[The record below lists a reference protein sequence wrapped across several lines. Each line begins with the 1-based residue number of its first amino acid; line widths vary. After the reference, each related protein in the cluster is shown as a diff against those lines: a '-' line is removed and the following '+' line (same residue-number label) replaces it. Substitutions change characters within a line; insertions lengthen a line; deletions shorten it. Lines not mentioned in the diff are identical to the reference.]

1 MNFEN
6 NNNEVIKRISRRSL
20 KSNKIRNTFAIIA
33 IILTTFMLASVF
45 SIGVSFAKNY
55 KVMQLRMQGSIAT
68 TMLPNPTEKQIE
80 KIKELNI
87 FKSIGSEINVGQIV
101 DKDLEKNKIS
111 ISMKYND
118 ENYWEEQRRQCVS
131 DVKGNYPTKENEIMI
146 STKSLEFLGSKN
158 IKLGDKIKLS
168 YKIKEDIKEEEFIIS
183 GIYTDYAFTQG
194 NGLMLVSKEFVN
206 NNKLSLQDDGILC
219 MSVKGKYKET
229 SPKIL
234 KENIILNKGQEFIYN
249 YELYGD
255 SLEYII
261 NGVLLVGII
270 VLFIIVS
277 GYLLI
282 YNVIY
287 ISVIKDINFYGLL
300 KTIGTSPKQIKKIV
314 RGQVFRL
321 SIIGIPIGLFMAA
334 LVSFGLV
341 PLTISNFFDG
351 YASNI
356 MPNEVSFNP
365 IIFILTTLFSF
376 LTVILSCRKPAKI
389 ASSIS
394 PIEAM
399 RYVGSEQGKKKVS
412 RKSTNGGKLYK
423 MAWYNVFRDKKR
435 ATIVFLSLFMGI
447 ITFLS
452 VNTFVKSVH
461 VQNYINR
468 YLSNDF
474 ELQDNT
480 LRGSLTNDNIRY
492 LKNIEGVKSL
502 NVDKAAYMKIDFS
515 NDIFSSI
522 MEEQFKNEGLEQA
535 EINSSLKQLKED
547 KDFSYSW
554 IDGVDDYVIERY
566 NETAKDK
573 IDLEEFKK
581 GKIVLI
587 EMAFGKHF
595 NYDKFKQLDG
605 KSLVLNSK
613 DGDKKEESIIKLIN
627 DDEVIF
633 NGRGLPRKVGM
644 PLIYMSSS
652 ILENLNKEIINY
664 FVSINVNEEYEP
676 SIKEKLESF
685 SRKYELEFTAKTE
698 RIKEFSNMHMT
709 INVLGGG
716 ASVILLL
723 IGLLNFIN
731 VMITGV
737 NSRIKELSIMESI
750 GMTKKQVKKM
760 LTIEGLYYAGITTVF
775 ISTIGMAIVYGVA
788 ILSKKI
794 ADYAVFV
801 FPTVPLLILIINI
814 FIVCLVT
821 PSIVFK
827 SSSKKN
833 ITERIREME

>member
-515 NDIFSSI
+515 NDIFSSL
-522 MEEQFKNEGLEQA
+522 MEEQLKNEGLEQS

-801 FPTVPLLILIINI
+801 FPTVPLLILIISI

>member
-146 STKSLEFLGSKN
+146 SIKSLEFLGSKN

-627 DDEVIF
+627 DDEAIF

-664 FVSINVNEEYEP
+664 FVSINVNEEYGP

-801 FPTVPLLILIINI
+801 FPTVPLLILIISI

>member
-146 STKSLEFLGSKN
+146 SIKSLEFLGSKN
-158 IKLGDKIKLS
+158 IKLGNKIKLS

-399 RYVGSEQGKKKVS
+399 RYVGSEQGKKKIS

-492 LKNIEGVKSL
+492 LRNIEGVKSL

-515 NDIFSSI
+515 NDIFSSL
-522 MEEQFKNEGLEQA
+522 MEEQLKNEGLEQS

-627 DDEVIF
+627 DDEAIF

-664 FVSINVNEEYEP
+664 FVSINVNEEYGP

>member
-146 STKSLEFLGSKN
+146 SIKSLEFLGSKN

-627 DDEVIF
+627 DDEAIF

-801 FPTVPLLILIINI
+801 FPTVPLLILIISI

>member
-1 MNFEN
+1 MKFEN
-6 NNNEVIKRISRRSL
+6 NNNEVIKRISKRSL
-20 KSNKIRNTFAIIA
+20 KFNKIRNTFAIIA

-45 SIGVSFAKNY
+45 SIGISFAKNY

-80 KIKELNI
+80 KIKELDI
-87 FKSIGSEINVGQIV
+87 FKSIGSEIDVGEIV

-111 ISMKYND
+111 ISMQYND
-118 ENYWEEQRRQCVS
+118 ENYWEEQRKPCVS
-131 DVKGNYPTKENEIMI
+131 NVKGNYPTKENEIMI
-146 STKSLEFLGSKN
+146 STKSLEFLELKN

-194 NGLMLVSKEFVN
+194 NSLMLVSKEFVN
-206 NNKLSLQDDGILC
+206 NNKLSLEGDGILC
-219 MSVKGKYKET
+219 MSVKDKYKKT

-234 KENIILNKGQEFIYN
+234 KENIIINKGQEFIYN
-249 YELYGD
+249 YELDGD
-255 SLEYII
+255 SLESII

-356 MPNEVSFNP
+356 MPDEVSFNP

-376 LTVILSCRKPAKI
+376 FTVILSCRKPAKI

-399 RYVGSEQGKKKVS
+399 RYVGSEQGNRKVS

-435 ATIVFLSLFMGI
+435 STIVFLSLFMGI

-452 VNTFVKSVH
+452 VNTFVKSVN

-480 LRGSLTNDNIRY
+480 LRGSLTNDNIQY

-515 NDIFSSI
+515 NDIFSSLI
-522 MEEQFKNEGLEQA
+522 EEQLKNEGLGQSQ
-535 EINSSLKQLKED
+535 INSSLKQLKED
-547 KDFSYSW
+547 RDFSYSW
-554 IDGVDDYVIERY
+554 IDGVDDYAIERY
-566 NETAKDK
+566 NETTKDK

-581 GKIVLI
+581 GKIVLV
-587 EMAFGKHF
+587 ELAFGKHF

-605 KSLVLNSK
+605 KSLVLTSK
-613 DGDKKEESIIKLIN
+613 DSNKKEEFTIKLIN
-627 DDEVIF
+627 DEEAIF
-633 NGRGLPRKVGM
+633 NGRGLPKKVGI
-644 PLIYMSSS
+644 PVIYMSSS
-652 ILENLNKEIINY
+652 VLENINKEIINY
-664 FVSINVNEEYEP
+664 FVSINVNEKYES
-676 SIKEKLESF
+676 SIKEKLDSF

-698 RIKEFSNMHMT
+698 RIKEFSNMNMT

-716 ASVILLL
+716 ASLILLL

-801 FPTVPLLILIINI
+801 FPTVPLVILIISI
-814 FIVCLVT
+814 FIVCSVT

-833 ITERIREME
+833 ITERIREM

>member
-6 NNNEVIKRISRRSL
+6 NNNEVIKRISKRSL
-20 KSNKIRNTFAIIA
+20 KFNKIRNTFAIIA

-45 SIGVSFAKNY
+45 SIGISFAKNY

-80 KIKELNI
+80 KIKELDI
-87 FKSIGSEINVGQIV
+87 FKSIGSEIDVGEIV

-111 ISMKYND
+111 ISMQYND
-118 ENYWEEQRRQCVS
+118 ENYWEEQRKPCVS
-131 DVKGNYPTKENEIMI
+131 NVKGNYPTKENEIMI
-146 STKSLEFLGSKN
+146 STKSLEFLELKN

-194 NGLMLVSKEFVN
+194 NSLMLVSKEFVN
-206 NNKLSLQDDGILC
+206 NNKLSLEGDGILC
-219 MSVKGKYKET
+219 MSVKDKYKKT

-234 KENIILNKGQEFIYN
+234 KENIIINKGQEFIYN
-249 YELYGD
+249 YELDGD
-255 SLEYII
+255 SLESII

-356 MPNEVSFNP
+356 MPDEVSFNP

-376 LTVILSCRKPAKI
+376 FTVILSCRKPAKI

-399 RYVGSEQGKKKVS
+399 RYVGSEQGNRKVS

-435 ATIVFLSLFMGI
+435 STIVFLSLFMGI

-452 VNTFVKSVH
+452 VNTFVKSVN

-480 LRGSLTNDNIRY
+480 LRGSLTNDNIQY

-515 NDIFSSI
+515 NDIFSSLI
-522 MEEQFKNEGLEQA
+522 EEQLKNEGLGQSQ
-535 EINSSLKQLKED
+535 INSSLKQLKED
-547 KDFSYSW
+547 RDFSYSW
-554 IDGVDDYVIERY
+554 IDGVDDYAIERY
-566 NETAKDK
+566 NETTKEK

-581 GKIVLI
+581 GKIVLV
-587 EMAFGKHF
+587 ELAFGKHF

-605 KSLVLNSK
+605 KSLVLTSK
-613 DGDKKEESIIKLIN
+613 DSNKKEEFTIKLIN
-627 DDEVIF
+627 DEEAIF
-633 NGRGLPRKVGM
+633 NGRGLPKKVGI
-644 PLIYMSSS
+644 PVIYMSSS
-652 ILENLNKEIINY
+652 VLENINKEIINY
-664 FVSINVNEEYEP
+664 FVSINVNEKYES
-676 SIKEKLESF
+676 SIKEKLDSF

-698 RIKEFSNMHMT
+698 RIKEFSNMNMT

-716 ASVILLL
+716 ASLILLL

-801 FPTVPLLILIINI
+801 FPTVPLVILIISI
-814 FIVCLVT
+814 FIVCSVT

-833 ITERIREME
+833 ITERIREM

>member
-6 NNNEVIKRISRRSL
+6 NNNEVIKRISSRSL
-20 KSNKIRNTFAIIA
+20 KFNKIRNTFAIIA
-33 IILTTFMLASVF
+33 IILTTFMLSSVF
-45 SIGVSFAKNY
+45 SIGVSFARNY

-87 FKSIGSEINVGQIV
+87 FNSIGSEINVGQIV

-118 ENYWEEQRRQCVS
+118 ENYWEEQRKPCVS

-146 STKSLEFLGSKN
+146 STKSLEFLGAKN

-168 YKIKEDIKEEEFIIS
+168 YKIKEEIKEEEFIIS

-206 NNKLSLQDDGILC
+206 NNKLSLQSDGILC

-255 SLEYII
+255 SLESII
-261 NGVLLVGII
+261 NGVLLVSII

-277 GYLLI
+277 GYLFI

-351 YASNI
+351 YAANI
-356 MPNEVSFNP
+356 MPTEVSFNP

-412 RKSTNGGKLYK
+412 RKSTNGGKIYK

-452 VNTFVKSVH
+452 VNTFVKSVS

-480 LRGSLTNDNIRY
+480 LRGGITDDD
-492 LKNIEGVKSL
+492 LKNISKIEGLNSL
-502 NVDKAAYMKIDFS
+502 NVDKAAYMKIDLS
-515 NDIFSSI
+515 NDIFSSLI
-522 MEEQFKNEGLEQA
+522 EEQLKNEGLEQA
-535 EINSSLKQLKED
+535 KINSSLKQLKED
-547 KDFSYSW
+547 KEFSCSW
-554 IDGVDDYVIERY
+554 ISGVNDYDIERY
-566 NETAKDK
+566 NETAKEK
-573 IDLEEFKK
+573 VDLDEFKK
-581 GKIVLI
+581 GKIILI
-587 EMAFGKHF
+587 ELAFGKHF
-595 NYDKFKQLDG
+595 NHDKFKQLNG
-605 KSLVLNSK
+605 KSLVLNSI
-613 DGDKKEESIIKLIN
+613 DSDKKEEFTIKLIN
-627 DDEVIF
+627 DEETIF
-633 NGRGLPRKVGM
+633 NGRWLPRKMGIPV
-644 PLIYMSSS
+644 IYMSSS
-652 ILENLNKEIINY
+652 VLENLNKESINY
-664 FVSINVNEEYEP
+664 FVRINVDEKYEP

-698 RIKEFSNMHMT
+698 RIKEFSNMNMT

-716 ASVILLL
+716 ASLILLL

-750 GMTKKQVKKM
+750 GMTKKQIKKM
-760 LTIEGLYYAGITTVF
+760 LTIEGLYYAGITALF

-801 FPTVPLLILIINI
+801 FPTVPLVILIISI

-833 ITERIREME
+833 ITERIREM

>member
-1 MNFEN
+1 MKFEN
-6 NNNEVIKRISRRSL
+6 NNNEVIKRISKRSL
-20 KSNKIRNTFAIIA
+20 KFNKIRNTFAIIA

-45 SIGVSFAKNY
+45 SIGISFAKNY
-55 KVMQLRMQGSIAT
+55 KVMQLRMQASIAT

-80 KIKELNI
+80 KIKELDI
-87 FKSIGSEINVGQIV
+87 FKSIGSEIDVGEIV

-111 ISMKYND
+111 ISMQYND
-118 ENYWEEQRRQCVS
+118 ENYWEEQRKPCVS
-131 DVKGNYPTKENEIMI
+131 NVKGNYPTKENEIMI
-146 STKSLEFLGSKN
+146 STKSLEFLELKN

-183 GIYTDYAFTQG
+183 GIYTDYAFNQG
-194 NGLMLVSKEFVN
+194 NSLMLVSKEFVN
-206 NNKLSLQDDGILC
+206 NNKLSLEGDGILC
-219 MSVKGKYKET
+219 MSVKDKYKKT

-234 KENIILNKGQEFIYN
+234 KENIIINKGQEFIYN
-249 YELYGD
+249 YELDGD
-255 SLEYII
+255 SLESII

-356 MPNEVSFNP
+356 MPDEVSFNP

-376 LTVILSCRKPAKI
+376 FTVILSCRKPAKI

-399 RYVGSEQGKKKVS
+399 RYVGSEQGNRKVS

-435 ATIVFLSLFMGI
+435 STIVFLSLFMGI

-452 VNTFVKSVH
+452 VNTFVKSVN

-480 LRGSLTNDNIRY
+480 LRGSLTNDNIQY

-515 NDIFSSI
+515 NDIFSSLI
-522 MEEQFKNEGLEQA
+522 EEQLKNEGLGQSQ
-535 EINSSLKQLKED
+535 INSSLKQLKED
-547 KDFSYSW
+547 RDFSYSW
-554 IDGVDDYVIERY
+554 IDGVDDYAIERY
-566 NETAKDK
+566 NETTKDK

-581 GKIVLI
+581 GKIVLV
-587 EMAFGKHF
+587 ELAFGKHF

-605 KSLVLNSK
+605 KSLVLTSK
-613 DGDKKEESIIKLIN
+613 DSNKKEEFTIKLIN
-627 DDEVIF
+627 DEEAIF
-633 NGRGLPRKVGM
+633 NGRGLPKKVGI
-644 PLIYMSSS
+644 PVIYMSSS
-652 ILENLNKEIINY
+652 VLENINKEIINY
-664 FVSINVNEEYEP
+664 FVSINVNEKYES
-676 SIKEKLESF
+676 SIKEKLDSF

-698 RIKEFSNMHMT
+698 RIKEFSNMNMT

-716 ASVILLL
+716 ASLILLL

-801 FPTVPLLILIINI
+801 FPTVPLVILIISI
-814 FIVCLVT
+814 FIVCSVT

-833 ITERIREME
+833 ITERIREM

>member
-6 NNNEVIKRISRRSL
+6 NNNEVIKRISKRSL
-20 KSNKIRNTFAIIA
+20 KFNKIRNTFAIIA

-45 SIGVSFAKNY
+45 SIGISFAKNY

-80 KIKELNI
+80 KIKELDI
-87 FKSIGSEINVGQIV
+87 FKSIGSEIDVGEIV

-111 ISMKYND
+111 ISMQYND
-118 ENYWEEQRRQCVS
+118 ENYWEEQRKPCVS

-146 STKSLEFLGSKN
+146 STKSLEFLELKN

-194 NGLMLVSKEFVN
+194 NSLMLVSKEFVN
-206 NNKLSLQDDGILC
+206 NNKLSLQGDGTLC
-219 MSVKGKYKET
+219 MSVKGKYKKT

-234 KENIILNKGQEFIYN
+234 KENIIINKGQEFIYN
-249 YELYGD
+249 YELYED
-255 SLEYII
+255 SLESII

-376 LTVILSCRKPAKI
+376 FTVILSCRKPAKI

-399 RYVGSEQGKKKVS
+399 RYVGSDQGKRKVS

-435 ATIVFLSLFMGI
+435 STIVFLSLFMGI

-452 VNTFVKSVH
+452 VNTFVKSVN
-461 VQNYINR
+461 VQNYIHR
-468 YLSNDF
+468 YLNNDF

-480 LRGSLTNDNIRY
+480 LRGSLTNDNIQY
-492 LKNIEGVKSL
+492 LKNFEGVKSL

-515 NDIFSSI
+515 NDIFSSLI
-522 MEEQFKNEGLEQA
+522 EEQLKNEGLEQSQ
-535 EINSSLKQLKED
+535 INSSLKQLKED

-554 IDGVDDYVIERY
+554 IDGVDDYAIERY
-566 NETAKDK
+566 NETTKEK

-581 GKIVLI
+581 GKIVLV
-587 EMAFGKHF
+587 ELAFGKHF

-605 KSLVLNSK
+605 KSLVLTSK
-613 DGDKKEESIIKLIN
+613 DSNKKEAFTIKLIN
-627 DDEVIF
+627 DEEAIF
-633 NGRGLPRKVGM
+633 NGRGLPKKVGI
-644 PLIYMSSS
+644 PVIYMSSS
-652 ILENLNKEIINY
+652 VLENINKEIINY
-664 FVSINVNEEYEP
+664 FVSINVNEKYES
-676 SIKEKLESF
+676 SIKEKLDSF

-698 RIKEFSNMHMT
+698 RIKEFSNMNMT

-716 ASVILLL
+716 ASLILLL

-801 FPTVPLLILIINI
+801 FPTVPLLILIISI
-814 FIVCLVT
+814 FIVCSVT

-833 ITERIREME
+833 ITERIREM

>member
-1 MNFEN
+1 MKFEN
-6 NNNEVIKRISRRSL
+6 NNNEVIKRISKRSL
-20 KSNKIRNTFAIIA
+20 KFNKIRNTFAIIA

-45 SIGVSFAKNY
+45 SIGISFAKNY

-80 KIKELNI
+80 KIKELDI
-87 FKSIGSEINVGQIV
+87 FKSIGSEIDVGEIV

-111 ISMKYND
+111 ISMQYND
-118 ENYWEEQRRQCVS
+118 ENYWEEQRKPCVS
-131 DVKGNYPTKENEIMI
+131 NVKGNYPTKENEIMI
-146 STKSLEFLGSKN
+146 STKSLEFLELKN

-194 NGLMLVSKEFVN
+194 NSLMLVSKEFVN
-206 NNKLSLQDDGILC
+206 NNKLSLEGDGILC
-219 MSVKGKYKET
+219 MSVKDKYKKT

-234 KENIILNKGQEFIYN
+234 KENIIINKGQEFIYN
-249 YELYGD
+249 YELDGD
-255 SLEYII
+255 SLESII

-356 MPNEVSFNP
+356 MPDEVSFNP

-376 LTVILSCRKPAKI
+376 FTVILSCRKPAKI

-399 RYVGSEQGKKKVS
+399 RYVGSEQGNRKVS

-435 ATIVFLSLFMGI
+435 STIVFLSLFMGI

-452 VNTFVKSVH
+452 VNTFVKSVN

-480 LRGSLTNDNIRY
+480 LRGSLTNDNIQY

-515 NDIFSSI
+515 NDIFSSLI
-522 MEEQFKNEGLEQA
+522 EEQLKNEGLEQSQ
-535 EINSSLKQLKED
+535 INSSLKQLKED
-547 KDFSYSW
+547 RDFSYSW
-554 IDGVDDYVIERY
+554 IDGVDDYAIERY
-566 NETAKDK
+566 NETTKDK

-581 GKIVLI
+581 GKIVLV
-587 EMAFGKHF
+587 ELAFGKHF

-605 KSLVLNSK
+605 KSLVLTSK
-613 DGDKKEESIIKLIN
+613 DSNKKEEFTIKLIN
-627 DDEVIF
+627 DEEAIF
-633 NGRGLPRKVGM
+633 NGRGLPKKVGI
-644 PLIYMSSS
+644 PVIYMSSS
-652 ILENLNKEIINY
+652 VLENINKEIINY
-664 FVSINVNEEYEP
+664 FVSINVNE
-676 SIKEKLESF
+676 S
-685 SRKYELEFTAKTE
+685 
-698 RIKEFSNMHMT
+698 
-709 INVLGGG
+709 
-716 ASVILLL
+716 
-723 IGLLNFIN
+723 
-731 VMITGV
+731 
-737 NSRIKELSIMESI
+737 
-750 GMTKKQVKKM
+750 
-760 LTIEGLYYAGITTVF
+760 
-775 ISTIGMAIVYGVA
+775 
-788 ILSKKI
+788 
-794 ADYAVFV
+794 
-801 FPTVPLLILIINI
+801 
-814 FIVCLVT
+814 
-821 PSIVFK
+821 
-827 SSSKKN
+827 
-833 ITERIREME
+833 

>member
-146 STKSLEFLGSKN
+146 SIKSLEFLGSKN

-492 LKNIEGVKSL
+492 LRNIEGVKSL

-515 NDIFSSI
+515 NDIFSSL
-522 MEEQFKNEGLEQA
+522 MEEQLKNEGLEQS

-627 DDEVIF
+627 DDEAIF

-664 FVSINVNEEYEP
+664 FVSINVNEEYGP

>member
-1 MNFEN
+1 MKFEN
-6 NNNEVIKRISRRSL
+6 NNNEVIKRISKRSL
-20 KSNKIRNTFAIIA
+20 KFNKIRNTFAIIA

-45 SIGVSFAKNY
+45 SIGISFAKNY

-80 KIKELNI
+80 KIKELDI
-87 FKSIGSEINVGQIV
+87 FKSIGSEIDVGEIV

-111 ISMKYND
+111 ISMQYND
-118 ENYWEEQRRQCVS
+118 ENYWEEQRKPCVS
-131 DVKGNYPTKENEIMI
+131 NVKGNYPTKENEIMI
-146 STKSLEFLGSKN
+146 STKSLEFLELKN

-168 YKIKEDIKEEEFIIS
+168 YKIKEDIKEEEFIIN

-194 NGLMLVSKEFVN
+194 NSLMLVSKEFVN
-206 NNKLSLQDDGILC
+206 NNKLSLEGDGILC
-219 MSVKGKYKET
+219 MSVKGKYKKT

-234 KENIILNKGQEFIYN
+234 KENIIINKGQEFIYN
-249 YELYGD
+249 YELDGD
-255 SLEYII
+255 SLESII

-356 MPNEVSFNP
+356 MPDEVSFNP

-376 LTVILSCRKPAKI
+376 FTVILSCRKPAKI

-399 RYVGSEQGKKKVS
+399 RYVGSEQGNRKVS

-452 VNTFVKSVH
+452 VNTFVKSVN

-480 LRGSLTNDNIRY
+480 LRGSLTNDNIQY

-515 NDIFSSI
+515 NDIFSSLI
-522 MEEQFKNEGLEQA
+522 EEQLKNEGLEQSQ
-535 EINSSLKQLKED
+535 INSSLKQLKED
-547 KDFSYSW
+547 RDFSYSW
-554 IDGVDDYVIERY
+554 IDGVDDYAIERY
-566 NETAKDK
+566 NETTKDK

-581 GKIVLI
+581 GKIVLV
-587 EMAFGKHF
+587 ELAFGKHF

-605 KSLVLNSK
+605 KSLVLTSK
-613 DGDKKEESIIKLIN
+613 DSNKKEEFTIKLIN
-627 DDEVIF
+627 DEEAIF
-633 NGRGLPRKVGM
+633 NGRGLPKKVGI
-644 PLIYMSSS
+644 PVIYMSSS
-652 ILENLNKEIINY
+652 VLENINKEIINY
-664 FVSINVNEEYEP
+664 FVSINVNEKYES
-676 SIKEKLESF
+676 SIKEKLDSF

-698 RIKEFSNMHMT
+698 RIKEFSNMNMT

-716 ASVILLL
+716 ASLILLL

-801 FPTVPLLILIINI
+801 FPTDPLVILIISI
-814 FIVCLVT
+814 FIVCSVT

-833 ITERIREME
+833 ITERIREM

>member
-1 MNFEN
+1 MKFEN
-6 NNNEVIKRISRRSL
+6 NNNEVIKRISKRSL
-20 KSNKIRNTFAIIA
+20 KFNKIRNTFAIIA

-45 SIGVSFAKNY
+45 SIGISFAKNY

-80 KIKELNI
+80 KIKELDI
-87 FKSIGSEINVGQIV
+87 FKSIGSEIDVGEIV

-111 ISMKYND
+111 ISMQYND
-118 ENYWEEQRRQCVS
+118 ENYWEEQRKPCVS
-131 DVKGNYPTKENEIMI
+131 NVKGNYPTKENEIMI
-146 STKSLEFLGSKN
+146 STKSLEFLELKN

-194 NGLMLVSKEFVN
+194 NSLMLVSKEFVN
-206 NNKLSLQDDGILC
+206 NNKLSLEGDGILC
-219 MSVKGKYKET
+219 MSVKDKYKKT

-234 KENIILNKGQEFIYN
+234 KENIIINKGQEFIYN
-249 YELYGD
+249 YELDGD
-255 SLEYII
+255 SLESII

-356 MPNEVSFNP
+356 MPDEVSFNP

-376 LTVILSCRKPAKI
+376 FTVILSCRKPAKI

-399 RYVGSEQGKKKVS
+399 RYVGSEQGNRKVS

-435 ATIVFLSLFMGI
+435 STIVFLSLFMGI

-452 VNTFVKSVH
+452 VNTFVKSVN

-480 LRGSLTNDNIRY
+480 LRGSLTNDNIQY

-515 NDIFSSI
+515 NDIFSSLI
-522 MEEQFKNEGLEQA
+522 EEQLKNEGLEQSQ
-535 EINSSLKQLKED
+535 INSSLKQLKED
-547 KDFSYSW
+547 RDFSYSW
-554 IDGVDDYVIERY
+554 IDGVDDYAIERY
-566 NETAKDK
+566 NETTKDK

-581 GKIVLI
+581 GKIVLV
-587 EMAFGKHF
+587 ELAFGKHF

-605 KSLVLNSK
+605 KSLVLTSK
-613 DGDKKEESIIKLIN
+613 DSNKKEEFTIKLIN
-627 DDEVIF
+627 DEEAIF
-633 NGRGLPRKVGM
+633 NGRGLPKKVGI
-644 PLIYMSSS
+644 PVIYMSSS
-652 ILENLNKEIINY
+652 VLENINKEIINY
-664 FVSINVNEEYEP
+664 FVSINVNEKYES
-676 SIKEKLESF
+676 SIKEKLDSF

-698 RIKEFSNMHMT
+698 RIKEFSNMNMT

-716 ASVILLL
+716 ASLILLL

-801 FPTVPLLILIINI
+801 FPTVPLVILIISI
-814 FIVCLVT
+814 FIVCSVT

-833 ITERIREME
+833 ITERIREM

>member
-146 STKSLEFLGSKN
+146 SIKSLEFLGSKN

-627 DDEVIF
+627 DDEAIF

-801 FPTVPLLILIINI
+801 FPTVPLLILIISI

-821 PSIVFK
+821 PSIIFK

>member
-1 MNFEN
+1 MKFEN
-6 NNNEVIKRISRRSL
+6 NNNEVIKRISKRSL
-20 KSNKIRNTFAIIA
+20 KFNKIRNTFAIIA

-45 SIGVSFAKNY
+45 SIGISFAKNY

-80 KIKELNI
+80 KIKELDI
-87 FKSIGSEINVGQIV
+87 FKSIGSEIDVGEIV

-111 ISMKYND
+111 ISMQYND
-118 ENYWEEQRRQCVS
+118 ENYWEEQRKPCVS
-131 DVKGNYPTKENEIMI
+131 NVKGNYPTKENEIMI
-146 STKSLEFLGSKN
+146 STKSLEFLELKN

-194 NGLMLVSKEFVN
+194 NSLMLVSKEFVN
-206 NNKLSLQDDGILC
+206 NNKLSLEGDGILC
-219 MSVKGKYKET
+219 MSVKGKYKKT

-234 KENIILNKGQEFIYN
+234 KENIIINKGQEFIYN
-249 YELYGD
+249 YELDGD
-255 SLEYII
+255 SLESII

-356 MPNEVSFNP
+356 MPDEVSFNP

-376 LTVILSCRKPAKI
+376 FTVILSCRKPAKI

-399 RYVGSEQGKKKVS
+399 RYVGSEQGNRKVS

-435 ATIVFLSLFMGI
+435 STIVFLSLFMGI

-452 VNTFVKSVH
+452 VNTFVKSVN

-480 LRGSLTNDNIRY
+480 LRGSLTNDNIQY

-515 NDIFSSI
+515 NDIFSSLI
-522 MEEQFKNEGLEQA
+522 EEQLKNEGLEQSQ
-535 EINSSLKQLKED
+535 INSSLKQLKED
-547 KDFSYSW
+547 RDFSYSW
-554 IDGVDDYVIERY
+554 IDGVDDYAIERY
-566 NETAKDK
+566 NETTKDK

-581 GKIVLI
+581 GKIVLV
-587 EMAFGKHF
+587 ELAFGKHF

-605 KSLVLNSK
+605 KSLVLTSK
-613 DGDKKEESIIKLIN
+613 DSNKKEEFTIKLIN
-627 DDEVIF
+627 DEEAIF
-633 NGRGLPRKVGM
+633 NGRGLPKKVGI
-644 PLIYMSSS
+644 PVIYMSSS
-652 ILENLNKEIINY
+652 VLENINKEIINY
-664 FVSINVNEEYEP
+664 FVSINVNEKYES
-676 SIKEKLESF
+676 SIKEKLDSF

-698 RIKEFSNMHMT
+698 RIKEFSNMNMT

-716 ASVILLL
+716 ASLILLL

-801 FPTVPLLILIINI
+801 FPTVPLVILIISI
-814 FIVCLVT
+814 FIVCSVT

-833 ITERIREME
+833 ITERIREM

>member
-6 NNNEVIKRISRRSL
+6 NNNEVIKRISKRSL
-20 KSNKIRNTFAIIA
+20 KFNKIRNTFAIIA

-45 SIGVSFAKNY
+45 SIGISFAKNY

-80 KIKELNI
+80 KIKELDI
-87 FKSIGSEINVGQIV
+87 FKSIGSEIDVGEIV

-111 ISMKYND
+111 ISMQYND
-118 ENYWEEQRRQCVS
+118 ENYWEEQRKPCVS
-131 DVKGNYPTKENEIMI
+131 NVKGNYPTKENEIMI
-146 STKSLEFLGSKN
+146 STKSLEFLELKN

-194 NGLMLVSKEFVN
+194 NSLMLVSKEFVN
-206 NNKLSLQDDGILC
+206 NNKLSLEGDGILC
-219 MSVKGKYKET
+219 MSVKGKYKKT

-234 KENIILNKGQEFIYN
+234 KENIIINKGQEFIYN
-249 YELYGD
+249 YELDGD
-255 SLEYII
+255 SLESII

-356 MPNEVSFNP
+356 MPDEVSFNP

-376 LTVILSCRKPAKI
+376 FTVILSCRKPAKI

-399 RYVGSEQGKKKVS
+399 RYVGSEQGKRKVS

-435 ATIVFLSLFMGI
+435 STIVFLSLFMGI

-452 VNTFVKSVH
+452 VNTFVKSVN

-480 LRGSLTNDNIRY
+480 LRGSLTNDNIQY

-515 NDIFSSI
+515 NDIFSSLI
-522 MEEQFKNEGLEQA
+522 EEQLKNEGLEQSQ
-535 EINSSLKQLKED
+535 INSSLKQLKED
-547 KDFSYSW
+547 RDFSYSW
-554 IDGVDDYVIERY
+554 IDGVDDYAIERY
-566 NETAKDK
+566 NETTKDK

-581 GKIVLI
+581 GKIVLV
-587 EMAFGKHF
+587 ELAFGKHF

-605 KSLVLNSK
+605 KSLVLTSK
-613 DGDKKEESIIKLIN
+613 DSNKKEEFTIKLIN
-627 DDEVIF
+627 DEEAIF
-633 NGRGLPRKVGM
+633 NGRGLPKKVGI
-644 PLIYMSSS
+644 PVIYMSSS
-652 ILENLNKEIINY
+652 VLENINKEIINY
-664 FVSINVNEEYEP
+664 FVSINVNEKYES
-676 SIKEKLESF
+676 SIKEKLDSF

-698 RIKEFSNMHMT
+698 RIKEFSNMNMT

-716 ASVILLL
+716 ASLILLL

-801 FPTVPLLILIINI
+801 FPTVPLVILIISI
-814 FIVCLVT
+814 FIVCSVT

-833 ITERIREME
+833 ITERIREM

>member
-801 FPTVPLLILIINI
+801 FPTVPLLILIISI